1 MSSWFD
7 IREAQRR
14 QEETARRL
22 ERIEIRSAA
31 AAAAAAEEAAA
42 KNNKPKIIWNDQDFQ
57 IALNAFTRYMHNPN
71 DGEWARWSRDV
82 REKHE

>member
-1 MSSWFD
+1 MSNWFD

-14 QEETARRL
+14 QEEIAERMQ
-22 ERIEIRSAA
+22 RIEHRT
-31 AAAAAAEEAAA
+31 AEEAEAEAAAA
-42 KNNKPKIIWNDQDFQ
+42 KNNKPKIWNGQDFQ
-57 IALNAFTRYMHNPN
+57 IALNAFTRYQYNKN